1 MNLLI
6 PGGSW
11 DLDDA
16 GDEGDAI
23 PSSSGRWLAASELE
37 RFDLGTS
44 DVDRLEG
51 EDGDDADAGEG
62 EEASQPD
69 YGSMQNMEDWG
80 HIRFNLGT
88 RDVDGYGSEDSN
100 NADPADEAL
109 EGNDGSTQNVEDWG
123 HSTRQCED
131 CTVYFR
137 HVKYDNCVA
146 NETASDPS
154 EAKTVLE

>member
-37 RFDLGTS
+37 RFD
-44 DVDRLEG
+44 
-51 EDGDDADAGEG
+51 
-62 EEASQPD
+62 
-69 YGSMQNMEDWG
+69 
-80 HIRFNLGT
+80 LGT